1 MMPQHASVMLR
12 VCRPEKTM
20 NDPTKKPANPSA
32 EQTRQI
38 EPPED
43 DERPTRPTRPPR
55 VADFI
60 IDRDKTDPL
69 RRFRF

>member
-1 MMPQHASVMLR
+1 
-12 VCRPEKTM
+12 M

-38 EPPED
+38 EPPAD
-43 DERPTRPTRPPR
+43 DERPRPTRPPT

>member
-1 MMPQHASVMLR
+1 
-12 VCRPEKTM
+12 M
-20 NDPTKKPANPSA
+20 NDPTKKPANPAA

-38 EPPED
+38 EPPAD
-43 DERPTRPTRPPR
+43 DERPRPTRPPT